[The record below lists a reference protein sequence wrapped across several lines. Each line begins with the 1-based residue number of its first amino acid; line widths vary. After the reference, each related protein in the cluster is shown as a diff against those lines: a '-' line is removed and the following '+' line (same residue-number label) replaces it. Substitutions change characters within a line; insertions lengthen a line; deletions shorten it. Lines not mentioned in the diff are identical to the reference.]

1 MDGDAANELR
11 IKNFATKQEY
21 FMYKNACDACMRL
34 LKGGQ
39 CGYYFTTQKV
49 VRHFN
54 DIVQKTISKNH
65 YNRYAPDRVSLH
77 LLVAIQLKDEPEF
90 MQEFQ
95 DLSVVLYEKMREAGS
110 DQVSQFLT
118 EEEIMVVLNYMP
130 SMISMIEHPSEK
142 MQELVLKRRNAKHNL
157 QFVNNPSESTIKE
170 ALRQGKL
177 KISDITPEKRT
188 PDMEVDALIR
198 GELSLSSARVKDILN
213 RWENIGWCIIAGWDL
228 PKFVDI
234 VETNSNCLTGQD
246 LERFR
251 LLFVSHHSQRD
262 IEPNGDFAISHM
274 HKPAPSKAVK
284 ERAVTNAPYAIG
296 AIPFQY
302 DAIQM
307 LALQTAFAENS
318 YIQDWDLDITYSLI
332 KKPSVAVQKM
342 YDDLRNLKS
351 DMWYIANIKNQPA
364 WMQLW
369 LLDKINPLRFD
380 ADRLIA
386 RAESVIKNPTKEVLD
401 KIAEMRAWQ
410 RNGTR
415 GNGRSW

>member
-1 MDGDAANELR
+1 MDGDAVNELR
-11 IKNFATKQEY
+11 IKNFATNQEY
-21 FMYKNACDACMRL
+21 FTYKNACDACMRL
-34 LKGGQ
+34 LKGCQ
-39 CGYYFTTQKV
+39 CEYYFPTQKV

-65 YNRYAPDRVSLH
+65 YVRYAPDHVSLH
-77 LLVAIQLKDEPEF
+77 LLVAIQLKQEPEF

-95 DLSVVLYEKMREAGS
+95 DLSVVLCEKMREAGS
-110 DQVSQFLT
+110 DQVNQFLA

-142 MQELVLKRRNAKHNL
+142 MQELVLKRPNAKHNL
-157 QFVNNPSESTIKE
+157 QFINNPSMRIIRDAVSF
-170 ALRQGKL
+170 GKL
-177 KISDITPEKRT
+177 KISDIPREKRT
-188 PDMEVDALIR
+188 QDMEVDALIS
-198 GELSLSSARVKDILN
+198 GELSLTNACVKDILN
-213 RWENIGWCIIAGWDL
+213 RLENIGGDIIACWNL

-274 HKPAPSKAVK
+274 HKPAPSKAAK
-284 ERAVTNAPYAIG
+284 ERAVTSAPYAIG

-307 LALQTAFAENS
+307 LALKTAFLPN
-318 YIQDWDLDITYSLI
+318 DWRDWNLMATYNLI
-332 KKPSVAVQKM
+332 KNPSVVIQKM
-342 YDDLRNLKS
+342 YDDLQNLKS

-369 LLDKINPLRFD
+369 FLNKIDFRCFD

-386 RAESVIKNPTKEVLD
+386 QAKSVIKNPTKEVQD
-401 KIAEMRAWQ
+401 KIAKMRAWQ

>member
-21 FMYKNACDACMRL
+21 FMYKNVCDACMRL
-34 LKGGQ
+34 LKGCQG
-39 CGYYFTTQKV
+39 GYYFTTQKV
-49 VRHFN
+49 LRHFN

-65 YNRYAPDRVSLH
+65 YNRYAADRVSLH

-95 DLSVVLYEKMREAGS
+95 DLSVVLCEKMREAGS
-110 DQVSQFLT
+110 DQINQFLT

-142 MQELVLKRRNAKHNL
+142 MQELVLKRRNAKRNL
-157 QFVNNPSESTIKE
+157 QFIKDPSTTTIRE
-170 ALRQGKL
+170 AMGSGKL
-177 KISDITPEKRT
+177 KFSDIPRDKRT
-188 PDMEVDALIR
+188 PEMEIFALKE
-198 GELSLSSARVKDILN
+198 GELSLANANVKEILDKCEM
-213 RWENIGWCIIAGWDL
+213 WGSVISGWDL

-234 VETNSNCLTGQD
+234 VETNSNCLTPKD
-246 LERFR
+246 FERFR
-251 LLFVSHHSQRD
+251 LLFVSHYSQRD
-262 IEPNGDFAISHM
+262 IEPNGDFMISHM
-274 HKPAPSKAVK
+274 RKPTPSKAVK
-284 ERAVTNAPYAIG
+284 ERAVATNAYAIG

-307 LALQTAFAENS
+307 LALQTAFLPNPYVS
-318 YIQDWDLDITYSLI
+318 DRDLDITYSLI
-332 KKPSVAVQKM
+332 KKPSVVVQKM
-342 YDDLRNLKS
+342 YNDLQNLQD

-386 RAESVIKNPTKEVLD
+386 RAESVIKNPTKEVQD